1 MSHTHLPQPH
11 HKTAES
17 QRSDH
22 AIITNHRQINHRSH
36 PDHGP
41 NRRMRAGIRS
51 SPCTHPPP
59 SAPTAATYLQTAEYQ
74 GSVNTPEANRQDISS
89 TTTRAR
95 GPNRKSHHE
104 IGTSTQPHPLPLD
117 GQPRRHRK
125 TAESQQSTRTITI
138 NHPRPVTRDTWLHG
152 PNRRTKSENRSS
164 PHRHRPSSTRQ
175 PRLHHKTAEYQGFI
189 NTPEASRQ
197 GAGHATA
204 RIHGPNRKS
213 HHEIGTSPQPHP
225 PTLNRRPSLP
235 QPRNRGP
242 PSNPSGNRTASPL
255 YCATIHTTQVQ
266 RHSSGKA
273 Q

>member
-104 IGTSTQPHPLPLD
+104 IGTS
-117 GQPRRHRK
+117 
-125 TAESQQSTRTITI
+125 
-138 NHPRPVTRDTWLHG
+138 
-152 PNRRTKSENRSS
+152 
-164 PHRHRPSSTRQ
+164 
-175 PRLHHKTAEYQGFI
+175 
-189 NTPEASRQ
+189 
-197 GAGHATA
+197 
-204 RIHGPNRKS
+204 
-213 HHEIGTSPQPHP
+213 PQPHP
-225 PTLNRRPSLP
+225 PTLNRRHSLP